1 MVREGVTTVVSTSY
15 MDEAERCDQVLMLD
29 RGRALALDA
38 PAALQ
43 RSLSG
48 ALIAVRADHPRAARD
63 LLRALPDVEAATLFG
78 DTVHVLLASGGANEL
93 VAALRRHGIS
103 VEDAR
108 AVEPSL
114 EDVFIRLLDQRRPDA
129 A

>member
-1 MVREGVTTVVSTSY
+1 
-15 MDEAERCDQVLMLD
+15 MDEAERCDRVLLLD

-38 PAALQ
+38 PQTLQ

-48 ALIAVRADHPRAARD
+48 TFIALRADRPRSARD
-63 LLRALPDVEAATLFG
+63 LLRSRPDVVTATLFG
-78 DTVHVLLASGGANEL
+78 DTVHAFLHEGRGTAEIVDTLREHGL
-93 VAALRRHGIS
+93 V

-114 EDVFIRLLDQRRPDA
+114 EDVFVHLLDRLDEDA
-129 A
+129 SHAA